1 MPLFII
7 QMYYLYIIKILN
19 KRGIVLQKQN
29 VTHLKDYFHYP
40 DPITNPPIISS
51 SEYKSHINHLLI
63 YFKTASSGHL
73 IMIMNFLAKIKQP
86 V

>member
-29 VTHLKDYFHYP
+29 VTHLKEYFHYP
-40 DPITNPPIISS
+40 DPITNPP
-51 SEYKSHINHLLI
+51 INHLLI